1 MINVMPKRAYW
12 VYKIFSSPHVCNM
25 LHLEAAV
32 ISIHGLRLRQWNPQ
46 PNRYSISH
54 EICTQFYSVLFCY
67 TYSGVFVKCVDAF
80 CFIILGCFNGTEQL
94 YDCLLQLVF
103 SITAQY
109 HLIFKLFTLAFWMNT
124 LRLWQNDC
132 KFADDIFKCIF
143 WRKIYKFWLK
153 FHWSL
158 FLINNIP
165 ALDQMMALHQPVN
178 KLLSDP
184 ITI

>member
-1 MINVMPKRAYW
+1 MESTTEQIQYITW
-12 VYKIFSSPHVCNM
+12 NM
-25 LHLEAAV
+25 H
-32 ISIHGLRLRQWNPQ
+32 
-46 PNRYSISH
+46 
-54 EICTQFYSVLFCY
+54 TVLFCFILLY
-67 TYSGVFVKCVDAF
+67 LQWSLCKMSWCIFS
-80 CFIILGCFNGTEQL
+80 FIILGCFNGTEQL

-109 HLIFKLFTLAFWMNT
+109 HLIFPLFTLAFWMNT

-143 WRKIYKFWLK
+143 WRRIYEFWLK

-158 FLINNIP
+158 FLIKNIP

-184 ITI
+184 ITISFTDAYMHPSASMN